1 MKAHFIGLAGVGMS
15 ATAKLLRDA
24 GWAVT
29 GSDEAVYPPISHFLE
44 KEKLTCLTPYAPSN
58 IPADADLIVIGKNAK
73 LVPETNTEVAA
84 AFKSGKRIAS
94 FPEILG
100 ELSRDKDSVVVAGSY
115 GKSSCAAL
123 LAHILQSAGKD
134 PSFFIGAVPL
144 TPSTSSQIGKGS
156 LFVFEGDEYP
166 SSNTD
171 NRSKFLHLHPKH
183 ILLTPLAH
191 DHVNIFPTIE
201 LYLASFQQLV
211 TLLPPQ
217 TPLIAAISG
226 PLSKQFLNTLKRPIV
241 TYGVNEGE
249 YQAASI
255 TYGENDKTSFD
266 IVYGGQKLCR
276 VSTTQL
282 GEHSIENIVGCA
294 AFLFSNKLV
303 TPEAFSKAIAS
314 FKGVLRRLDK
324 KSEKTTIPMYEGFG
338 SSYDKARSAIA
349 AVKRGFPKRNLVV
362 IFEPHTFSWRSRD
375 TLHWYDD
382 VFMGAARTY
391 VYQPAAQGAGTHNQ
405 ASHDD
410 IMRRLKAANCNAVAI
425 TEPQEA
431 LQRISNELQPNDVV
445 LFLTSGD
452 LGGLIETVP
461 AFAEH
466 KFPITLDPA
475 SSAG

>member
-24 GWAVT
+24 GWVVS
-29 GSDEAVYPPISHFLE
+29 GSDEAVYPPISHFLI
-44 KEKLTCLTPYAPSN
+44 KEKLACYTPYAAAN
-58 IPADADLIVIGKNAK
+58 IPADVDLIVIGKNAK
-73 LVPETNTEVAA
+73 LVPETNAEVAA
-84 AFKSGKRIAS
+84 AFQTGKRIAS

-100 ELSRDKDSVVVAGSY
+100 ELSQNKNSVVVAGSY

-134 PSFFIGAVPL
+134 PSFFIGAIPL
-144 TPSTSSQIGKGS
+144 TPSTSGHMGQGD

-171 NRSKFLHLHPKH
+171 NRSKFLHLIPKH

-201 LYLASFQQLV
+201 NYLSPFHQLIA
-211 TLLPPQ
+211 LLPSQ
-217 TPLIAAISG
+217 TPLIAAVSG
-226 PLSKQFLNTLKRPIV
+226 PLSQQFLTALNRPMI

-249 YQAASI
+249 YQGANI
-255 TYGENDKTSFD
+255 TYGKNDKTSFD
-266 IVYGGQKLCR
+266 IVYKDEMLCR

-282 GEHSIENIVGCA
+282 GEHSIENILGCA
-294 AFLFSNKLV
+294 AFVFSNKLV
-303 TPEAFSKAIAS
+303 TPNGFVNAIDS

-324 KSEKTTIPMYEGFG
+324 KSEKTSIPMYEGFG

-349 AVKRGFPKRNLVV
+349 AVKRGFPNRNLVV

-382 VFMGAARTY
+382 VFDGASRTY

-405 ASHDD
+405 ASHED
-410 IMRRLKAANCNAVAI
+410 IMQRLKASNCNAVAI
-425 TEPQEA
+425 TVPDEA
-431 LQRISNELQPNDVV
+431 LQRISNDLQSNDVV

-461 AFAEH
+461 AFAEQ
-466 KFPITLDPA
+466 KFPA
-475 SSAG
+475 

>member
-29 GSDEAVYPPISHFLE
+29 GSDEAVYPPISHFLAR
-44 KEKLTCLTPYAPSN
+44 EKLACLTPYAATN
-58 IPADADLIVIGKNAK
+58 IPPDADLIVIGKNAK
-73 LVPETNTEVAA
+73 LVPETNAEVAA
-84 AFKSGKRIAS
+84 AMKSGKRIAS

-100 ELSRDKDSVVVAGSY
+100 ELSQDKDSVVVAGSY

-123 LAHILQSAGKD
+123 LAHILQSAGND

-144 TPSTSSQIGKGS
+144 TPSTSSQIGKGD

-171 NRSKFLHLHPKH
+171 NRSKFLHLKPKH
-183 ILLTPLAH
+183 VLLTPLAH
-191 DHVNIFPTIE
+191 DHVNIFPTVQQ
-201 LYLASFQQLV
+201 YLTPFEQLAA
-211 TLLPPQ
+211 LLPPH
-217 TPLIAAISG
+217 TPLIAAVSG
-226 PLSKQFLNTLKRPIV
+226 PLSKQFLSSLKRPII
-241 TYGVNEGE
+241 TYGVNDGE
-249 YQAASI
+249 YHAAHI
-255 TYGENDKTSFD
+255 AYGDNDKTSFD
-266 IVYGGQKLCR
+266 ITHNGEPLCR

-282 GEHSIENIVGCA
+282 GEHSIENILGCA
-294 AFLFSNKLV
+294 AFVFSNKLV
-303 TPEAFSKAIAS
+303 SPEAFTQAIAS

-324 KSEKTTIPMYEGFG
+324 KSEKTSIPMYEGFG

-382 VFMGAARTY
+382 VFMGATRTY

-405 ASHDD
+405 ASHED
-410 IMRRLKAANCNAVAI
+410 IMQRLKAANCNAVAI
-425 TEPQEA
+425 SAPEEA
-431 LQRISNELQPNDVV
+431 LTRISHELQPNDVV

-461 AFAEH
+461 AFAER
-466 KFPITLDPA
+466 KFPA
-475 SSAG
+475 

>member
-24 GWAVT
+24 GWSVT

-44 KEKLTCLTPYAPSN
+44 KEKLPCLTPYAASN
-58 IPADADLIVIGKNAK
+58 IPADVDLIVIGKNAK
-73 LVPETNTEVAA
+73 LVPETNSEVAA
-84 AFKSGKRIAS
+84 ATKSGKRIAS

-100 ELSRDKDSVVVAGSY
+100 ELSQNKDSVVVAGSY
-115 GKSSCAAL
+115 GKSSCSAL

-134 PSFFIGAVPL
+134 PSFFVGAIPL
-144 TPSTSSQIGKGS
+144 TPSTSAQIGKGN
-156 LFVFEGDEYP
+156 LFIFEGDEYP

-171 NRSKFLHLHPKH
+171 NRSKFLHLKPKH

-201 LYLASFQQLV
+201 LYLASFQEL
-211 TLLPPQ
+211 TSLLPQQ
-217 TPLIAAISG
+217 TPIISAISG
-226 PLSKQFLNTLKRPIV
+226 PLSKQFVNTLNRPII

-249 YQAASI
+249 YHAANI

-266 IVYGGQKLCR
+266 ILHNNQKKCR

-282 GEHSIENIVGCA
+282 GEHSIENILGCA
-294 AFLFSNKLV
+294 AFVFSNSLV
-303 TPEAFSKAIAS
+303 PPDAFLTAIDS

-324 KSEKTTIPMYEGFG
+324 KSDKTSIPMYEGFG

-362 IFEPHTFSWRSRD
+362 IFEPHTFSWRSHD

-382 VFMGAARTY
+382 VFVGASRTY
-391 VYQPAAQGAGTHNQ
+391 IYQPAAQGAGTHNQ
-405 ASHDD
+405 ASHND
-410 IMRRLKAANCNAVAI
+410 IMQRLKAANCDAVAI
-425 TEPQEA
+425 TSPNEA
-431 LQRISNELQPNDVV
+431 LERISHELQNDDVV

-452 LGGLIETVP
+452 LGGLILSVP
-461 AFAEH
+461 TFAER
-466 KFPITLDPA
+466 KFPA
-475 SSAG
+475 